1 MDLVSQKFSP
11 AEIERLIGL
20 VPATLRG
27 YRHRDLLKGF
37 GEEQP
42 NGRWLYSGTEILTM
56 ALGLHLEK
64 TGIDLRYAFWI
75 GWQVV
80 PSVLFEINHDPDYEG
95 FHVPLWAFW
104 TVHAGNPKIRT
115 QGFALQWQPIKSL
128 ADFEEIGST
137 ACTVVSSRELAR
149 HVPAAM
155 VEYISGGN
163 A

>member
-1 MDLVSQKFSP
+1 MDLVSKKFPP

-37 GEEQP
+37 GEERP
-42 NGRWLYSGTEILTM
+42 NGRWLYSGVEVLTM

-80 PSVLFEINHDPDYEG
+80 PSVLFEITGDTDYEG
-95 FHVPLWAFW
+95 FHVPFWAFW
-104 TVHAGNPKIRT
+104 TVHAGDPRIRT
-115 QGFALQWQPIKSL
+115 QDFELQWQPISEI
-128 ADFEEIGST
+128 ADLKEIGAT
-137 ACTVVSSRELAR
+137 ACNVVSSRDLAKQ
-149 HVPAAM
+149 VPKAM
-155 VEYISGGN
+155 VEYITGERD
-163 A
+163 